1 MSCLLDLGGPISR
14 QLEVQTWDQEEDL
27 VLFDRLCALK
37 ASHQGRMSRK
47 SIQVGCNPT
56 KGFSSFAKW
65 EYTFPGPVGEI
76 QEAKIH
82 RSTLQSA

>member
-1 MSCLLDLGGPISR
+1 M
-14 QLEVQTWDQEEDL
+14 

-47 SIQVGCNPT
+47 SIQADCNPT

-76 QEAKIH
+76 QEANIY
-82 RSTLQSA
+82 RGEGNGNPLQYSCLDNPVDGRAW